1 MNTKLNKKWKYYF
14 EEAINNITK
23 THKVMSVI
31 SILTIALSM
40 FIFNF
45 LFVGLLNLNHI
56 SKNMA
61 SQITISTYF
70 DSSLSHNDAM
80 LVSNEIKKIQN
91 VASVEFNTKEDSF
104 AQLKDKLNKS
114 ENGLGE
120 VLNSLENPLP
130 DSATVSVKDS
140 TKIDEVAKAIDEL
153 DGVDSISYGKTLIH
167 RILDFT
173 NFIHLMY
180 SSFLVVMII
189 ATAFIIANTTRMSI
203 HARKDEIDIMKYL
216 GARDTMVMMPFLFE
230 GMILGVVGG
239 LASSIVFRI
248 FYSIFVSKVTELIP
262 FIELIPSFPFL
273 TYIVLLTIG
282 ISAFVGVV
290 GSFISTKKYLAYN

>member
-1 MNTKLNKKWKYYF
+1 MNKKWKYYF
-14 EEAINNITK
+14 GEAINNITK

-31 SILTIALSM
+31 SIFTIALSM
-40 FIFNF
+40 FVFNF

-61 SQITISTYF
+61 SQITISAYF
-70 DSSLSHNDAM
+70 NNSLNRDDTLS
-80 LVSNEIKKIQN
+80 VSNKIQELSN
-91 VASVEFNTKEDSF
+91 VESVEFNTREDSF
-104 AQLKDKLNKS
+104 NQLKEKLNKT
-114 ENGLGE
+114 EEGLGE
-120 VLNSLENPLP
+120 SINAIENPLP
-130 DSATVSVKDS
+130 DSVTVSVKDS
-140 TKIDEVAKAIDEL
+140 TKIDDVVNEIKEL
-153 DGVDSISYGKTLIH
+153 DGVESVSYGKSLIH

-216 GARDTMVMMPFLFE
+216 GAKDTMVMMPFLFE
-230 GMILGVVGG
+230 GMVLGIVGG
-239 LASSIVFRI
+239 LLSSIVFRI
-248 FYSIFVSKVTELIP
+248 FYSIFVAKVTELIP

-273 TYIVLLTIG
+273 TYIVVLTVG
-282 ISAFVGVV
+282 ISAFVGIV
-290 GSFISTKKYLAYN
+290 GSFVATKKYLSYN

>member
-1 MNTKLNKKWKYYF
+1 MNKKWKYYLG
-14 EEAINNITK
+14 EAINNITK

-31 SILTIALSM
+31 SVLTIALSM
-40 FIFNF
+40 FVFNF

-61 SQITISTYF
+61 SQITISAYF
-70 DSSLSHNDAM
+70 NNSLTRNDSLS
-80 LVSNEIKKIQN
+80 VSNKIQEIQN
-91 VASVEFNTKEDSF
+91 VESVEFNAKEDSF
-104 AQLKDKLNKS
+104 NLLKDKLNKT
-114 ENGLGE
+114 EEGLGE
-120 VLNSLENPLP
+120 SISAIENPLP

-140 TKIDEVAKAIDEL
+140 TKIDEVANAIKEL
-153 DGVDSISYGKTLIH
+153 DGVESVSYGKSLIH

-203 HARKDEIDIMKYL
+203 HARKDEINIMKYL
-216 GARDTMVMMPFLFE
+216 GAKDTMVMMPFLFE
-230 GMILGVVGG
+230 GMILGAIGG
-239 LASSIVFRI
+239 FVSSIVFRI
-248 FYSIFVSKVTELIP
+248 FYSIFVAKVTELIP

-273 TYIVLLTIG
+273 TYIVILTIG
-282 ISAFVGVV
+282 VSALVGII
-290 GSFISTKKYLAYN
+290 GSFLSTKKYLSYN